1 MLDNNNSKNVS
12 AVTGIVI
19 TNLIERTVTGEANLI
34 LPRPKMVT
42 TTDIMTMVDPE
53 IDGVLEVTMVDLA
66 IDRVTEDMTMD
77 LLGIDREDGNE
88 DTMTDLG
95 DTKSAEETIGTGI
108 VTEERDLAA
117 TGIPETET
125 DETTEVK
132 TVTTVAEIA
141 LTIDV
146 MGIVTVAIEIGAADM
161 GETVTTIAGGV
172 IATAVMAETATMIA
186 EEVIDTM
193 IAEGVIDTMIA
204 EVATASTIVEVEI
217 VMVTEIEGVIMMTAK
232 EAHGVT
238 LTVVVIQGATLIE
251 TKESLSERGQDF
263 SSSLALNR
271 WKKLK
276 AKLQQTTLCLAA
288 PNLSTRPL
296 KSEKSKRNLLDKNLR
311 TKQN

>member
-132 TVTTVAEIA
+132 TVTMVAEIA

-186 EEVIDTM
+186 EVIDTM

-238 LTVVVIQGATLIE
+238 LTVVVIQGATSIE

-276 AKLQQTTLCLAA
+276 AKLQQITLCLAA

>member
-34 LPRPKMVT
+34 LPLPKMVT

-95 DTKSAEETIGTGI
+95 DTKSAEETISTGI

-125 DETTEVK
+125 GMK
-132 TVTTVAEIA
+132 
-141 LTIDV
+141 
-146 MGIVTVAIEIGAADM
+146 
-161 GETVTTIAGGV
+161 
-172 IATAVMAETATMIA
+172 
-186 EEVIDTM
+186 
-193 IAEGVIDTMIA
+193 
-204 EVATASTIVEVEI
+204 
-217 VMVTEIEGVIMMTAK
+217 
-232 EAHGVT
+232 
-238 LTVVVIQGATLIE
+238 
-251 TKESLSERGQDF
+251 
-263 SSSLALNR
+263 
-271 WKKLK
+271 
-276 AKLQQTTLCLAA
+276 
-288 PNLSTRPL
+288 
-296 KSEKSKRNLLDKNLR
+296 
-311 TKQN
+311 